1 LTATLYLVLLIAI
14 IGLIVYAVASDLT
27 AKAAIAKA
35 GEVLMWAGTLAFLF
49 EIASR
54 VIRF

>member
-1 LTATLYLVLLIAI
+1 LYLVLLIAI